1 MTENRS
7 TREKEEE
14 LGGEVGRKL
23 QIKGNSL
30 NLKEI
35 CRLNFLKKMLTL
47 FK

>member
-14 LGGEVGRKL
+14 LGEEIGRKL

-35 CRLNFLKKMLTL
+35 CRLNFLKKNVNII
-47 FK
+47 